1 MEAGR
6 DVGAVIQA
14 VAILRVL
21 ANAQAPQGVTAIARA
36 AGLNPS
42 TTLNILRTLVKEGL
56 VAQDAAT
63 KTYGLD
69 FGLLELARTL
79 LNKTKVDVLQPHLQ
93 RLTTQFDATAS
104 VWRILPDHKATL
116 VGRVLPENGVHIQFR
131 IATRLPAF
139 AGAVGR
145 IVAAGSNPSE
155 AALQAAFV
163 RIRWNKPMPFETY
176 MEEVARAR
184 EDGYAIDVGALIRS
198 VTSVAAGI
206 RDTEDLPRLVVA
218 AHTFQ
223 GQLSPDGLTELGVEL
238 RRLCHEAQ
246 RALYGRSAPREPG
259 NVSSR

>member
-21 ANAQAPQGVTAIARA
+21 ADSQAPQGVTAIARA

-63 KTYGLD
+63 KTCGLD

-79 LNKTKVDVLQPHLQ
+79 INKTKVDILQPHLQ

-104 VWRILPDHKATL
+104 VWRISSDYKATL
-116 VGRVLPENGVHIQFR
+116 VGRVLPENGVHIQFH

-139 AGAVGR
+139 AGAIGR
-145 IVAAGSNPSE
+145 IVAAKADPGE
-155 AALQAAFV
+155 AQLHAAFV

-176 MEEVARAR
+176 VDEVRRAR
-184 EDGYAIDVGALIRS
+184 EDGYAVDVGALIRS
-198 VTSVAAGI
+198 VTSVTACI
-206 RDTEDLPRLVVA
+206 CDTDGSPRLVVA
-218 AHTFQ
+218 AHTFL
-223 GQLSPDGLTELGVEL
+223 GQLSADGMAELGAEL
-238 RRLCHEAQ
+238 KRLCEEAQ
-246 RALYGRSAPREPG
+246 RALYGRTAPAT
-259 NVSSR
+259 